1 MSDEEKQKE
10 ADKAL
15 LMPIKKLQQY
25 EGVGDQKSLLNVITS
40 FNPDIIE
47 GDIIK
52 YLIDQKIAPKVDEK
66 KYKIKFDFE
75 AQMDHLKNKNYK
87 ISVCIRI
94 LKVDEEKVCVEFT
107 KLSGPLDKY
116 TEIIEGLKTS
126 NCLANVV
133 A

>member
-1 MSDEEKQKE
+1 MTK
-10 ADKAL
+10 
-15 LMPIKKLQQY
+15 
-25 EGVGDQKSLLNVITS
+25 
-40 FNPDIIE
+40 FHPDIIE
-47 GDIIK
+47 GDIVK
-52 YLIDQKIAPKVDEK
+52 YLEDQKISPKVDLK

-75 AQMDHLKNKNYK
+75 SQMDHLKNANYK

-94 LKVDEEKVCVEFT
+94 LKFDEEQVIVEFT

-116 TEIIEGLKTS
+116 TEIVDGLKKS